1 MYAVMHVALILYYGC
16 RILNLFY
23 CMTCEVVKPLTGNTL
38 FFFVPQIRIKS
49 SLILSLQSHVYHSER
64 VYQLTAGY
72 LFSIVGLGIAIKK
85 THFYSVKSN
94 N

>member
-1 MYAVMHVALILYYGC
+1 MYTVMHVALILYYGC

-23 CMTCEVVKPLTGNTL
+23 CMTCEVVK
-38 FFFVPQIRIKS
+38 

>member
-1 MYAVMHVALILYYGC
+1 
-16 RILNLFY
+16 
-23 CMTCEVVKPLTGNTL
+23 MTCEVAKSLTGNTL

-64 VYQLTAGY
+64 VYQLTAGD
-72 LFSIVGLGIAIKK
+72 LFSIVGLGIAIIKK
-85 THFYSVKSN
+85 KHFYSVKSN

>member
-1 MYAVMHVALILYYGC
+1 MYAIMHVALIYYEC
-16 RILNLFY
+16 RILNLFH
-23 CMTCEVVKPLTGNTL
+23 CMICEVVKPLTGNTL

-72 LFSIVGLGIAIKK
+72 LFSIVGLRIAIIKK
-85 THFYSVKSN
+85 KHFYSVKSN